1 MTIAEILKLPVNKP
15 VLGIF
20 AVKTCKKKWEDTD
33 GWMHQVVLSDSTG
46 DILADVHIVENRP
59 IQRGSQL
66 ILLEAMTQQ
75 GVGGL
80 RLYIEKFE
88 QETITEP
95 AEGSYS
101 ASFQALQKE
110 VKSKVKCRYGEAYL
124 GKYGKEGLL
133 DFLRGDLIKE
143 IIEEVLK

>member
-1 MTIAEILKLPVNKP
+1 MKIVEILKLPVNRS
-15 VLGIF
+15 VSGVF

-33 GWMHQVVLSDSTG
+33 GWVHQVVLSDSTG

-59 IQRGSQL
+59 IQRGTQL

-80 RLYIEKFE
+80 RLYIEKFK
-88 QETITEP
+88 QETTTEP
-95 AEGSYS
+95 LEGSYL
-101 ASFQALQKE
+101 ASFQSLQRE

-124 GKYGKEGLL
+124 VKYGKEGLL
-133 DFLRGDLIKE
+133 DFLESDLMKE
-143 IIEEVLK
+143 IIDEVLK